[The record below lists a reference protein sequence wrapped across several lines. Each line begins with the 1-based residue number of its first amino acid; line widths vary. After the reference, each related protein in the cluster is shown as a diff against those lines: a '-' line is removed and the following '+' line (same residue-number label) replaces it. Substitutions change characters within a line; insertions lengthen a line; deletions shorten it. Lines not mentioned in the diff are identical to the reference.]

1 MRDKKSQK
9 KNMMLKFINAAEEI
23 IEESG
28 FNGVKIRDVAK
39 KAGFNSATLYNY
51 FENLDHL
58 LFYTAMRSL
67 KDYALALRTYLV
79 DAKNAMDMFLKVWEC
94 FCDFAYDK
102 PEIYNAIFFPN
113 LDKHFEHY
121 VDEYYKFFPEDLVKF
136 DENITTMLLKSDI
149 KERGKTTVSLCVE
162 EGFIREED
170 AEKLNDMTLLIFEGM
185 LKRVLRNQISYDDAR
200 NNTMEYIKN
209 IVKVFLIKEYEF
221 YY

>member
-28 FNGVKIRDVAK
+28 FSSVKIRDVAK

-67 KDYALALRTYLV
+67 KDYAVALKLYLT
-79 DAKNAMDMFLKVWEC
+79 DAKNAMDIFLKVWEC

-102 PEIYNAIFFPN
+102 PEVYNAIFFPN

-121 VDEYYKFFPEDLVKF
+121 VDEYYEYFPEDLVKF

-149 KERGKTTVSLCVE
+149 TERGKTTVSLCVE

>member
-1 MRDKKSQK
+1 MKDKNLQK

>member
-1 MRDKKSQK
+1 MKDKNLQK

-39 KAGFNSATLYNY
+39 KTGFNSATLYNY

-162 EGFIREED
+162 EGFIRQED
-170 AEKLNDMTLLIFEGM
+170 ADKLNDMTLLIFEGM
-185 LKRVLRNQISYDDAR
+185 LKRVLRKQVSYDDAR

>member
-1 MRDKKSQK
+1 
-9 KNMMLKFINAAEEI
+9 MMLKFINAAEEI

-162 EGFIREED
+162 EGYIREED

>member
-1 MRDKKSQK
+1 MKDKNLQK

-162 EGFIREED
+162 EG
-170 AEKLNDMTLLIFEGM
+170 
-185 LKRVLRNQISYDDAR
+185 
-200 NNTMEYIKN
+200 
-209 IVKVFLIKEYEF
+209 
-221 YY
+221 

>member
-28 FNGVKIRDVAK
+28 FSSVKIRDVAK

>member
-1 MRDKKSQK
+1 MKDKNLQK

-162 EGFIREED
+162 EGYIREED